1 MLGSRKLG
9 CSKEQAGCSRCIYED
24 LECHYS
30 EQKPMGRPRKRR
42 CNNETKTKTKE
53 SAMDLN
59 ACPSDL
65 EPLPFLNDNFPID
78 PYLEH
83 SSLLFESGQST
94 TTQNS
99 GEHEERDTMHKNNLA
114 PWTFDVGA
122 FNMPMNFGA
131 GGRSFPQPDIPD
143 DPIPIIPY
151 NIANQD
157 NTQLQATA
165 PPCSCLATIYL
176 ALSSLQEFPSD
187 VEAALGAIR
196 SALNTAQAVLRCGQ
210 CCRCG
215 GTPRKPSTEAL
226 QNTMLLNTLLP
237 VIVNSYRRLLEMVDS
252 EANIAKAAG
261 YQMNCKIIQDSSNR
275 DRSDL
280 FGETESV
287 ENVFMAP
294 DDWRAGMHR
303 LLRADVYGHDM
314 VNLGLKS
321 ILAEMEQRQ
330 RNGHLRMEKLSHF
343 GLMNISQE
351 RQCLGEDNA
360 PCLLMLNITKIALE
374 SLAIS

>member
-1 MLGSRKLG
+1 MLGSRKLA

-30 EQKPMGRPRKRR
+30 EQKRMGRPRKRR
-42 CNNETKTKTKE
+42 CNNETKTKE

-65 EPLPFLNDNFPID
+65 EPLPFLNDSFPID

-83 SSLLFESGQST
+83 FSLLFESGQST
-94 TTQNS
+94 TTQNF
-99 GEHEERDTMHKNNLA
+99 GEHEEIDTMHRNNLA
-114 PWTFDVGA
+114 PWTFAVGA
-122 FNMPMNFGA
+122 FNMPINFGA
-131 GGRSFPQPDIPD
+131 GGRSFPQPGIPD
-143 DPIPIIPY
+143 DPVPIIPY

-196 SALNTAQAVLRCGQ
+196 SALNTAQAVLRCEQ
-210 CCRCG
+210 CCRCE
-215 GTPRKPSTEAL
+215 GTPGKSSTEAL

-237 VIVNSYRRLLEMVDS
+237 VIINSYKRLLEMVDS
-252 EANIAKAAG
+252 EANTAKAAG
-261 YQMNCKIIQDSSNR
+261 YQMNCKIVQHSSNF
-275 DRSDL
+275 DRSEL
-280 FGETESV
+280 FGENENV

-303 LLRADVYGHDM
+303 LLRADVYEHDM
-314 VNLGLKS
+314 VNLGLKG

-330 RNGHLRMEKLSHF
+330 RNGHLRMDKLSHF
-343 GLMNISQE
+343 GLVNIFQE